1 MAGRASSL
9 VSLPKWARGGS
20 LSGSRS
26 AFFNRRAHGRVIC
39 AECFR
44 VCWRAVGA
52 IQGVP
57 ACTFSDDGPSPQL
70 GGLLARL
77 LPQSGLPK
85 QSGEHA
91 ERFASVAAGV
101 LLLG

>member
-1 MAGRASSL
+1 
-9 VSLPKWARGGS
+9 
-20 LSGSRS
+20 
-26 AFFNRRAHGRVIC
+26 
-39 AECFR
+39 
-44 VCWRAVGA
+44 VGA